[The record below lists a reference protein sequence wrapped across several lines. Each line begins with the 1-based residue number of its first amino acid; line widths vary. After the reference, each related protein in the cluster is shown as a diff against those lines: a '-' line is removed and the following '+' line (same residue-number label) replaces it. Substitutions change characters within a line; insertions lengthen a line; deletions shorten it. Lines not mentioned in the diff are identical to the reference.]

1 MRDKIRGVAKN
12 NASAKLVD
20 LVRRSRLLARITGL
34 HIRVGFAAWYN
45 IARRTIYSRMPIDV
59 QRLILCLFE
68 TEQELIRIGRERHEF
83 LQEQSQPAALI
94 LLLLRSCSLFRGMLT
109 SFERQELDAF
119 DAVRRA
125 YLESWHLAF
134 QFRMPAV
141 GGQPGRWLEGQGNS
155 WSADIRALERY
166 ARGRGLLA
174 PDLGSDYGE
183 LSELAHPTR
192 SAAENSAAVI
202 LWKRGI
208 NEYGET
214 VEAAILGLE
223 RGMSA
228 MLYRLL
234 WLALDEDAT
243 LIPLQLDANRMPTAV
258 AFCAEFQAAL
268 R

>member
-1 MRDKIRGVAKN
+1 MDF
-12 NASAKLVD
+12 L
-20 LVRRSRLLARITGL
+20 RRSRLLARFTVL
-34 HIRVGFAAWYN
+34 HIRVGFAGWHNMALRA
-45 IARRTIYSRMPIDV
+45 ISSKMPIDI

-68 TEQELIRIGRERHEF
+68 TEQELIRVGRERHEY
-83 LQEQSQPAALI
+83 LQQENQAAALI
-94 LLLLRSCSLFRGMLT
+94 LLLLRCCSLFRGMLS
-109 SFERQELDAF
+109 SFEKQELDAF

-125 YLESWHLAF
+125 YLETWHLAF
-134 QFRMPAV
+134 QFRMPPV

-155 WSADIRALERY
+155 WSADIGALERY
-166 ARGRGLLA
+166 AKGRGVLA

-183 LSELAHPTR
+183 LSGLAHPTR

-214 VEAAILGLE
+214 VQAAIAGLE

-243 LIPLQLDANRMPTAV
+243 LIPLQLDASRMPTAV
-258 AFCAEFQAAL
+258 AFCAEFQTGIC
-268 R
+268 